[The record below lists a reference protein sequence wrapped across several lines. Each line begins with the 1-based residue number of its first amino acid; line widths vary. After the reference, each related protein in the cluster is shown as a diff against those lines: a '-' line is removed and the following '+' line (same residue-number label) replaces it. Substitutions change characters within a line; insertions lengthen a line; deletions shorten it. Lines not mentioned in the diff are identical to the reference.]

1 MNLVLS
7 IIFLIFI
14 VFNLFEFYL
23 EYLNCK
29 QLKKMGE
36 KVPEGFESLID
47 KEKLSNINKYTL
59 EKTKFGVINKIYS
72 LVLIV
77 LFMFLGL
84 MNVYNSIIFSF
95 NLSYYWN
102 GIIYL
107 FVLMFLFTVLEIP
120 FDLHSTFKIEKKY
133 GFNTMSAKLWIVDF
147 VKSLVV
153 SFILI
158 SVLIFASFAII
169 KYIEFW
175 WFWVWLMF
183 FIFTISMMYISPYV
197 LEPLFNK
204 FKPLE
209 DQELSDQLTS
219 TMQKVGI
226 KISKILTMDASK
238 RTKHSNAYFS
248 GIGRV
253 KRIVLFDTLLE
264 NMNKDEITAV
274 IAHEAGHWKKKHI
287 LKRIISI
294 ECIVLVALIIAYL
307 LIQNNFILAYFNIN
321 AVDHYSYLFLLPCSF
336 IILFFLFS
344 IVMFPFKPIMN
355 YRSRVHEKQADAY
368 VVKLTGSSKNLV
380 SALRKLSADNLSNL
394 YPHHWYSLFH
404 YSHPP
409 VMERIDYLNSLDK

>member
-7 IIFLIFI
+7 IIFVIFI
-14 VFNLFEFYL
+14 LFNLFEFYL
-23 EYLNCK
+23 EHLNCK
-29 QLKKMGE
+29 QLEKMGD
-36 KVPEGFESLID
+36 KVPVGFEDLID
-47 KEKLSNINKYTL
+47 KEKLSSINKYTL
-59 EKTKFGVINKIYS
+59 EKTKFGVVNKIYS
-72 LVLIV
+72 LVIIII
-77 LFMFLGL
+77 FMFFGL
-84 MNVYNSIIFSF
+84 MNIYNSFIFNF

-102 GIIYL
+102 GIVYM
-107 FVLMFLFTVLEIP
+107 FGLMVIFTVLEIP

-133 GFNTMSAKLWIVDF
+133 GFNTMSAKLWIMDF
-147 VKSLVV
+147 IKSLIV

-158 SVLIFASFAII
+158 SILIFAAFAII
-169 KYIEFW
+169 KNIEFW

-204 FKPLE
+204 FKPLD
-209 DQELSDQLTS
+209 DQELSAQLIS
-219 TMQKVGI
+219 TMNNVGI

-264 NMNKDEITAV
+264 NMNKDEITAI

-294 ECIVLVALIIAYL
+294 ECIVLVALLAAYL
-307 LIQNNFILAYFNIN
+307 LIQNNFVLSYFNIH
-321 AVDHYSYLFLLPCSF
+321 ALSHYSSLYLLPCSF
-336 IILFFLFS
+336 VILFFLLS

-355 YRSRVHEKQADAY
+355 HKSRVHEREADAY
-368 VVKLTGSSKNLV
+368 VVKLTGTSKHLV
-380 SALRKLSADNLSNL
+380 SALRKLSTDNLSNL
-394 YPHHWYSLFH
+394 YPHPWYSLFH

-409 VMERIDYLNSLDK
+409 VTERINYLNSLEK